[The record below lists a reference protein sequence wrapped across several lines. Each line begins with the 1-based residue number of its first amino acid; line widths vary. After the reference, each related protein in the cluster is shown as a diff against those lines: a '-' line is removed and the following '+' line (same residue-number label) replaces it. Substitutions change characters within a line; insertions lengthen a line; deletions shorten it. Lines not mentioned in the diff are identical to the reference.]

1 MYVEIDQGLKTAIKE
16 ACKSQIIANDFMI
29 LCELYKL
36 GEVSKTEFEKQLKER
51 RIHHGAYL

>member
-1 MYVEIDQGLKTAIKE
+1 MYVEIDRELKTAIKE

-36 GEVSKTEFEKQLKER
+36 GEIPQTKFKKKLKE
-51 RIHHGAYL
+51 IGINF